1 MPSNPQLD
9 VPITLTGLFPPED
22 DDDDDDDETDCND
35 NNKDDNDNDD
45 HHANCYE
52 VQSLT
57 VCDRTYFVRQYDF
70 HSHNANCVWPGT
82 FVLADYLLSQTK
94 TTKTDQTT
102 DTMWGHVLELGT
114 ATGLL
119 AMRLH
124 HASRV
129 YQDGKN
135 AADDS
140 QIVIICDSVTTSD
153 VDDNQVTRNVEWNY
167 QRNGILQGTKQNDRD
182 NHTPPPIH
190 IPHTWGNGW
199 EKSVQHRKHQL
210 QLQQQQQPPIRSTFD
225 TIVASDILLY
235 VSAYPALVQT
245 VTELFA
251 MDRSPAPDTDTHERS
266 SPQRQQQ
273 LILSWNRRMKESA
286 SFFQLMEHAGFA
298 WKHEGNCVYTFVQ
311 VPRVE

>member
-9 VPITLTGLFPPED
+9 VPITLTGLFPPEED
-22 DDDDDDDETDCND
+22 DNDDDETDCND
-35 NNKDDNDNDD
+35 DHDNKDDHDDD

-82 FVLADYLLSQTK
+82 FVLAEYLFSQTK
-94 TTKTDQTT
+94 TTKTDQTNT
-102 DTMWGHVLELGT
+102 DTVWGHVLELGT

-129 YQDGKN
+129 YHHHGKN
-135 AADDS
+135 AEDDS
-140 QIVIICDSVTTSD
+140 QNVIICDSVTTSD
-153 VDDNQVTRNVEWNY
+153 VDDDQVTHNVEWNY
-167 QRNGILQGTKQNDRD
+167 QRNGILQGTMENDRD
-182 NHTPPPIH
+182 KNTPPPIH
-190 IPHTWGNGW
+190 IPHTWGTGW
-199 EKSVQHRKHQL
+199 EKSVQRRKTQL
-210 QLQQQQQPPIRSTFD
+210 QLQQQIRSTFD